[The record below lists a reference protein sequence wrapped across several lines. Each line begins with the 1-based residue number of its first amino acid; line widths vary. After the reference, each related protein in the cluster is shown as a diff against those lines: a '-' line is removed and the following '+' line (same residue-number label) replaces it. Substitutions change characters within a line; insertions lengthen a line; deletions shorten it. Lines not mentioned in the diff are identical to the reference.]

1 MSSQREQVIIGDD
14 DADLAR
20 PFTAAI
26 ESSGIKAIGFEDPL
40 KAVKHIEDNHS
51 KICLLVTDC
60 KMPEMNGLEL
70 TKKVADIHYE
80 IGIMLMSAYE
90 LDHDQLTEVNKDDY
104 LKKPIHMEE
113 LTNAVKREYY
123 ARRL

>member
-1 MSSQREQVIIGDD
+1 
-14 DADLAR
+14 
-20 PFTAAI
+20 
-26 ESSGIKAIGFEDPL
+26 
-40 KAVKHIEDNHS
+40 
-51 KICLLVTDC
+51 
-60 KMPEMNGLEL
+60 MPEMNGLEL
-70 TKKVADIHYE
+70 TKKVADIHNE

>member
-1 MSSQREQVIIGDD
+1 MSSQREQVIIVDD
-14 DADLAR
+14 DADLALL
-20 PFTAAI
+20 FTETI
-26 ESSGIKAIGFEDPL
+26 KSSGIKAIGFEDPL

-51 KICLLVTDC
+51 KICLVVTDW
-60 KMPEMNGLEL
+60 KMPDISGLEL
-70 TKKVADIHYE
+70 TKKVADIDNE

-90 LDHDQLTEVNKDDY
+90 LDHDQLREVNKDDY